1 MKKLIFILITVVVAS
16 VFTGCGTG
24 IKIVDTWTS
33 QDVSQMK
40 QKSILVIAST
50 NNKKARIG
58 FESEIAK
65 QLNAKGLNATA
76 SFSRFPTIDFEA
88 EKTQKR
94 KDLIKTILE
103 SEGYNGIVI
112 TVVKDVVERTI
123 TSGNDYYYTGGPWN
137 SYYPSYYGGFYGYYA
152 TPYTYSYNMN
162 IVGSSST
169 YTSKT
174 YYLETIAYNLDN
186 PKDVQLVALITS
198 QVKDPKDAFDA
209 AEDYAEKVVKSL
221 EDKK

>member
-1 MKKLIFILITVVVAS
+1 MKKLIFILITVVVAT

-65 QLNAKGLNATA
+65 Q
-76 SFSRFPTIDFEA
+76 
-88 EKTQKR
+88 
-94 KDLIKTILE
+94 DLIKTILE

>member
-1 MKKLIFILITVVVAS
+1 MKKLIFILITVVVAT

-169 YTSKT
+169 YTSKK